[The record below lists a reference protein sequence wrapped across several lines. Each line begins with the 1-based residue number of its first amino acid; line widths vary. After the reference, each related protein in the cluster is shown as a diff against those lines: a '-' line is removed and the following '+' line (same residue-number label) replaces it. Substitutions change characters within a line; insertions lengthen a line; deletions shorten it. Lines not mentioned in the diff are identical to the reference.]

1 MRRALPAAAALLLL
15 LPLAACSRPGPK
27 ELPDRTMSLD
37 IQGLPASQIVEM
49 AAAVG
54 GFRLEWT
61 AAALERA
68 EKSPVDLEVE
78 DARWNEVLERAA
90 RGAGLAWDWLPRD
103 EGWLIRVRLPEE
115 G

>member
-15 LPLAACSRPGPK
+15 LSLAACSRPGPK

-68 EKSPVDLEVE
+68 ERSSVDLQVE
-78 DARWNEVLERAA
+78 DARWDDVLDRALHGARLARDWVERE
-90 RGAGLAWDWLPRD
+90 GEWLLR
-103 EGWLIRVRLPEE
+103 IRLPEE
-115 G
+115 E